1 MQKGSAKVVFPTLIK
16 THFLSGARP
25 LESTLRSIL
34 DHPNLA
40 LPENAQPDVAGILKY
55 LKIWEKW
62 NQKVNLTSE
71 KDPLAFFRKHFF
83 DSLQFCR
90 VVEEHHLTM
99 DIGSGGGFPGLP
111 LKLVY
116 PQLNIVLVESQRK
129 RANFLRQVVY
139 ELGLQGIDVLQE
151 RCQAI
156 QSDPKYHSK
165 FDRVVFRAVSRTAE
179 CLRLGGPFLS
189 ASGQIVL
196 KRSADSAAQKT
207 TKPGFELVKNVPVLG
222 FNDKLSSLWVFTQC
236 ST

>member
-1 MQKGSAKVVFPTLIK
+1 M
-16 THFLSGARP
+16 
-25 LESTLRSIL
+25 

-40 LPENAQPDVAGILKY
+40 LDRGAQPDSAGILHY
-55 LKIWEKW
+55 LNLWEKW

-71 KDPLAFFRKHFF
+71 KDSLAFLQKHFF

-90 VVEEHHLTM
+90 VVEASHKTL

-156 QSDPKYHSK
+156 QSDPKYHKK
-165 FDRVVFRAVSRTAE
+165 FDRVVFRAVSSTAE
-179 CLRLGGPFLS
+179 CLRLGRPFLS
-189 ASGQIVL
+189 ATGQIVL
-196 KRSADSAAQKT
+196 KRSAESAAQET
-207 TKPGFELVKNVPVLG
+207 AKPGFELIKKVPVLG
-222 FNDKLSSLWVFTQC
+222 FNDEPSSLWVFSQC

>member
-1 MQKGSAKVVFPTLIK
+1 M
-16 THFLSGARP
+16 
-25 LESTLRSIL
+25 ESMIRRIL

-40 LPENAQPDVAGILKY
+40 LGDGAQPDSAGILHY
-55 LKIWEKW
+55 LKLWEKW

-71 KDPLAFFRKHFF
+71 KDARAFLQKHFF

-90 VVEEHHLTM
+90 VVAAEHKTL

-116 PQLNIVLVESQRK
+116 PQMNIVLVESQRK

-156 QSDPKYHSK
+156 QSDPKYHKK
-165 FDRVVFRAVSRTAE
+165 FDRVIFRAVSSTAE
-179 CLRLGGPFLS
+179 CLRLGAPFLAS
-189 ASGQIVL
+189 SGQIVL
-196 KRSADSAAQKT
+196 KRSAERAAQET
-207 TKPGFELVKNVPVLG
+207 AKPGFEFVKNVPVLG
-222 FNDKLSSLWVFTQC
+222 FNDESSRLWVFAKL
-236 ST
+236 SPP